1 MGQIGAV
8 HRHAASAA
16 APPSAR
22 PSLRVLLVIV
32 LALTGLIGLSAPA
45 GAAPSRT
52 LVLAPNA
59 GPASSTVTA
68 SGDGFKK
75 RTPVELYFDSSRVA
89 TVTTDSGGAFAAAS
103 FSVPATTPGPHTVS
117 AREGGS
123 TKKQAVATFTVLSPA
138 LLTIA
143 PTSGDYG
150 TIVAGATGA
159 TQTYTVTNTGQAPSG
174 PITTQLTG
182 ANAADFTI
190 GTTTCTTLAGG
201 ATCTVEVTFTPTS
214 AGERPPASVP
224 PHAPAAPPTPA
235 SAAPPCRPPC

>member
-89 TVTTDSGGAFAAAS
+89 TVTTDSGGAFARGELLRAGDDARS
-103 FSVPATTPGPHTVS
+103 PHRLGPGRRQHQEAGRGHVH
-117 AREGGS
+117 G
-123 TKKQAVATFTVLSPA
+123 AVARPA
-138 LLTIA
+138 DDRTDL
-143 PTSGDYG
+143 G
-150 TIVAGATGA
+150 
-159 TQTYTVTNTGQAPSG
+159 
-174 PITTQLTG
+174 
-182 ANAADFTI
+182 
-190 GTTTCTTLAGG
+190 
-201 ATCTVEVTFTPTS
+201 
-214 AGERPPASVP
+214 
-224 PHAPAAPPTPA
+224 
-235 SAAPPCRPPC
+235 